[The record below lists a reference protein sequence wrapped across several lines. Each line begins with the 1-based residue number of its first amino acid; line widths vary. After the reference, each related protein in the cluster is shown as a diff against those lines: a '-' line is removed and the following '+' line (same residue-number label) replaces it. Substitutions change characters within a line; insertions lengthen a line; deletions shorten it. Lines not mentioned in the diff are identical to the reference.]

1 MREMR
6 KFIREELSGWEKWEV
21 AWLLAA
27 CTVIAV
33 LSIYWQDTIM
43 GITATTGGLRCVYRK
58 GLAYIF
64 ERSMSLYAIISFQA
78 RYWQV
83 MLNALYYFPMKF

>member
-6 KFIREELSGWEKWEV
+6 KFVREELSGWEKWEV

-33 LSIYWQDTIM
+33 LSIDPAEAQAEGD
-43 GITATTGGLRCVYRK
+43 GGGQRKQQTAVRGY
-58 GLAYIF
+58 
-64 ERSMSLYAIISFQA
+64 
-78 RYWQV
+78 
-83 MLNALYYFPMKF
+83 